1 MQSLTVSSLC
11 ESYYLAVVIKLYMV
25 PWQKRQIKHI
35 VFFISQLAK
44 HLHHCSLPHL
54 NWKSTRITSTFQKKK
69 KKKKIGCPIKG
80 KEKLR
85 KTQTHYKFTMMFGIW
100 WRKKLFFPCY
110 ISKRIRK
117 TESKSRKYWIT
128 YEKWTERLRFS
139 HHGNHPYMQITSK

>member
-11 ESYYLAVVIKLYMV
+11 ESYYFAVVIKLYMV

-44 HLHHCSLPHL
+44 HLHHCSLPYL
-54 NWKSTRITSTFQKKK
+54 NWRSTRITSTFQKK

-100 WRKKLFFPCY
+100 WRKKLFFPLLY
-110 ISKRIRK
+110 KQTHPKNRIEIEKILNHLREVNRK
-117 TESKSRKYWIT
+117 IAFQSPWQPPIYAN
-128 YEKWTERLRFS
+128 YE
-139 HHGNHPYMQITSK
+139 